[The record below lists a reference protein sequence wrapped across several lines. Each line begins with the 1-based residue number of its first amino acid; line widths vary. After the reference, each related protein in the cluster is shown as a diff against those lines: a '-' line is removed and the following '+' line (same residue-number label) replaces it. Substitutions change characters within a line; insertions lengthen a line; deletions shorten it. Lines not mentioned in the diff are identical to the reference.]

1 MLHLPHTRS
10 LADEEGQ
17 APPYLFALLILS
29 KRLHSI
35 FVLRLFNDCFAVLG
49 LFSAVYCI
57 QTGWF
62 AFGSLLFSLAASIKM
77 SILLAA
83 PALGLVLLQALPVKR
98 AINSFFLMA
107 QLQFLLAVP
116 FLTTNWRSYLGRAFQ
131 LTRQFLFKWT
141 VNWRFIGEQRFLS
154 PEFSFFLLAIHAFL
168 LLVFAFTRWTR
179 PSSTNPFRLILSIR
193 KPRRQKLQDRI
204 SRQVTPR
211 FIMNAILTSLVI
223 GLLSARSLHYQFYAY
238 IAWSSPYLLWASG
251 MPAPML
257 LVIWAAQEWAW
268 NVYPSTALSS
278 MVVVGCLAVQ
288 VIGVW
293 FGSTSSSSDTN
304 DRVEADADEDEDDSA
319 D

>member
-1 MLHLPHTRS
+1 
-10 LADEEGQ
+10 
-17 APPYLFALLILS
+17 
-29 KRLHSI
+29 
-35 FVLRLFNDCFAVLG
+35 
-49 LFSAVYCI
+49 
-57 QTGWF
+57 
-62 AFGSLLFSLAASIKM
+62 M

-83 PALGLVLLQALPVKR
+83 PALGLVLLQALPPKR

-131 LTRQFLFKWT
+131 LTRRFLFKWT
-141 VNWRFIGEQRFLS
+141 VNWRFIGEERFLS
-154 PEFSFFLLAIHAFL
+154 PEFSSFLLVIHAFL
-168 LLVFAFTRWTR
+168 LILFAFTRWTH
-179 PSSTNPFRLILSIR
+179 PSSINPFQLILSIR
-193 KPRRQKLQDRI
+193 KRRPQRLQDRI
-204 SRQVTPR
+204 SQQATPR

-223 GLLSARSLHYQFYAY
+223 GLLCARSLHYQFYAY

-251 MPAPML
+251 MPAPMT

-293 FGSTSSSSDTN
+293 FGSTRSSSNTN
-304 DRVEADADEDEDDSA
+304 DRVEADEDEDESA